1 MVFIA
6 FDIFSVVFKAGLE
19 IGEMIL
25 AVNKDS
31 LLGSNYDT
39 VSTIG
44 PSFRA
49 VPFIAHLK
57 LSISLSFSLCL
68 WLYSYSI
75 APSATRHQAPKP
87 THSALCRLPSYF
99 LWSSRDRYRLPMST
113 QRQHALIIV
122 LHTCTHRLKLIKHT
136 EY

>member
-57 LSISLSFSLCL
+57 LSLSLSLSLCVSGCIHTL
-68 WLYSYSI
+68 L
-75 APSATRHQAPKP
+75 RHQQP
-87 THSALCRLPSYF
+87 
-99 LWSSRDRYRLPMST
+99 
-113 QRQHALIIV
+113 V
-122 LHTCTHRLKLIKHT
+122 IKHPNPPT
-136 EY
+136 LLSAVCRRIFCGLRAIGIDCR